1 PPNLHIVSKHSRRG
15 PSIFGVPGRTP
26 LRTGH
31 SPRRSRQ
38 EATMARQLRD
48 PTFYPSPRLAIEAPT
63 ETLAY
68 VALLSTGE
76 NGTKD
81 ALRGV
86 DTDTAAAHHGT
97 VL

>member
-1 PPNLHIVSKHSRRG
+1 
-15 PSIFGVPGRTP
+15 
-26 LRTGH
+26 
-31 SPRRSRQ
+31 
-38 EATMARQLRD
+38 MARLLPD

-81 ALRGV
+81 ALGV
-86 DTDTAAAHHGT
+86 IDTDPESAEYGTARRPGRLPDGGATSCTTSAGTRAAPTCARTRPTRTWNGAT
-97 VL
+97 